1 MKAET
6 HITARSIKHRLNE
19 DHLAKVLEAKKHRTF
34 EDDAN
39 SIAYQLF
46 KLKELRTVKTVM
58 PCN

>member
-1 MKAET
+1 MNT
-6 HITARSIKHRLNE
+6 NITARSIKHRLNE
-19 DHLAKVLEAKKHRTF
+19 DHLARVLEAKKHRTF
-34 EDDAN
+34 EDDAK